1 MKEFYSNKY
10 MWFCSMKHMRKEMID
25 PTKYEIDAMTFAGK
39 MAGEY
44 MQEINKT
51 DLKTFTKDEWMTLLK
66 VVYGNTTAKVAELEN
81 KNVQD

>member
-1 MKEFYSNKY
+1 
-10 MWFCSMKHMRKEMID
+10 MID